1 MKEGKGEGSG
11 DKTDGVIR
19 VMQGRLL
26 ERSDFTKGDLLEWE
40 QRPVRIAALNLEG
53 ERRMARLRGGKG
65 RSQLQVNVECSDAA
79 V

>member
-1 MKEGKGEGSG
+1 MKEGEGEGSG

-19 VMQGRLL
+19 VRKRQTTGAKRLQKGNPL
-26 ERSDFTKGDLLEWE
+26 ERE

-53 ERRMARLRGGKG
+53 ERRMARSREGGKG
-65 RSQLQVNVECSDAA
+65 RSQVNVECSDAA